1 MFTGS
6 QKYKGIF
13 NLQEEIEK
21 KTGGYL
27 HHMQVKSL
35 ASVTQACIKSA
46 SLAVTIIG
54 NSLAQ
59 AHGIT
64 TKSAVKQV
72 DRLISSEN
80 INPWNIM
87 DDFIR
92 HTVGDRKEIVVA
104 MDWTEFDKD
113 DQSTLALNIV
123 EKTGK
128 SQPLVWRSFWKHELK
143 DQRNQMEY
151 TCLKKLA
158 NALDSDVKVTILADR
173 GFGDSKLFAFL
184 TELGFDFVIRF
195 RENITVYA
203 ENGVKQTAAQWVG
216 KNGAARKLP
225 NASVTAKQQ
234 PVGAVV
240 CVHDKGMKDAW
251 CLATSHK
258 DKTSREI
265 INLYAKRWSIEPGFR
280 DTKDIRFGMGL
291 AAIRVSDPE
300 RRDMLLLL
308 NAFAMY
314 FLILLGVASEATG
327 MDRRLKSST
336 TKRRTHSLFRQ
347 GCMVYDLIPT
357 MRHEW
362 LEPIMICLEKL
373 LKDYMNVE
381 KMLIVISRGEP

>member
-1 MFTGS
+1 MLIGS
-6 QKYKGIF
+6 QRYKDIF
-13 NLQEEIEK
+13 NLEEEIEK

-35 ASVTQACIKSA
+35 ASVTQAVIKSA

-54 NSLAQ
+54 DALAQ

-72 DRLISSEN
+72 DRLVANKN
-80 INPWNIM
+80 INPWDIM
-87 DDFIR
+87 DDLIR
-92 HTVGDRKEIVVA
+92 HTVGDRKQIMVA

-113 DQSTLALNIV
+113 DQSTLALNLV

-128 SQPLVWRSFWKHELK
+128 SQPLVWRTFWKHELK
-143 DQRNQMEY
+143 DQRNQIEY
-151 TCLKKLA
+151 ACLEKLA
-158 NALDSDVKVTILADR
+158 NALDSNIQVTILADR

-184 TELGFDFVIRF
+184 TGLGFDFIIRF
-195 RENITVYA
+195 KENITVYA

-216 KNGAARKLP
+216 KNGAARKLL

-234 PVGAVV
+234 LVGAVV

-265 INLYAKRWSIEPGFR
+265 INLYAKRWSIETGFR
-280 DTKDIRFGMGL
+280 DTKDIRFGMGM
-291 AAIRVSDPE
+291 AAIRVSDPD

-308 NAFAMY
+308 NAFAVY

-327 MDRRLKSST
+327 MDRRLKSCT

-362 LEPIMICLEKL
+362 LDPIMTCLENL
-373 LKDYMNVE
+373 LKDYKFLDHILNAI
-381 KMLIVISRGEP
+381 LRGE